1 MVSMTLRNLT
11 LQSQYTLIILFKN
24 IESLDKIISAN
35 ESWVSMSLNHGK
47 KKTVV
52 KTSWKCLFK
61 WEVKR

>member
-47 KKTVV
+47 KN
-52 KTSWKCLFK
+52 SGENFL
-61 WEVKR
+61 EMPL